1 MVVVMMEELS
11 YWGWIEELDPIEW
24 AVEYPYSEHQNQH
37 GQPWKWR
44 TGDLVPGGQGF
55 CKNPKH
61 QAMRE
66 VGGEEISEV
75 NSQ

>member
-55 CKNPKH
+55 CKKPKTPGD
-61 QAMRE
+61 ARS
-66 VGGEEISEV
+66 GRRGDIRGK
-75 NSQ
+75 

>member
-1 MVVVMMEELS
+1 MWECCDTLSASDHESGDMVVVMMEELS

-44 TGDLVPGGQGF
+44 TGGPSSRWSGLL
-55 CKNPKH
+55 
-61 QAMRE
+61 
-66 VGGEEISEV
+66 
-75 NSQ
+75 